1 MISRPSLVFLLTAAH
16 AWSPLLAQTPQGTH
30 GQGPQVRVGLDQSQ
44 TEHIV
49 SLEGGGDVVDRVKGR
64 VLMHLKDGEK
74 LRLWFDAKGEVDG
87 GQDYRVQVG
96 PAITVAQAEVL
107 MARLKSLGEAPE
119 RFRVS
124 DGDTWRVVTGR
135 FEAVDAADPLL
146 KKLQDSGFE
155 ELWVASESRPK
166 PLHKGRAL
174 YAVTERYERRA
185 LPIEGVAF
193 RPKSEWMKVEGK
205 GRYRGRTEI
214 FPNPYGKLTLV
225 NQVDMETYLR
235 GVVPR
240 EMGAWEYPHLEALK
254 AQAVAART
262 YAAANLGKRTK
273 EGFDL
278 LDTVADQVYGGRDGE
293 QSLTDRAVKETEG
306 LIATYGGRPIQALF
320 MASCG
325 GHTIDNTFVF
335 GGDQG
340 YLAAATCYPEKPVTR
355 TFASGVKVAES
366 TEGVTVELL
375 RLAAYGLIK
384 PEQLDPEVL
393 KQPAKLGDLRPAVDA
408 LRARLN
414 LGQSLWKAEPAWLI
428 PAMAKVLG
436 FEEALQGQERGQ
448 DATYFG
454 LASDARVSAYLV
466 RRGIC
471 TAAQLQGA
479 PTLGVALQGL
489 GRLWQELEPL
499 EWNEG
504 TLLLD
509 GQVRRKKAGPEPFP
523 LSPEV
528 LLAEE
533 WPGGM
538 LRLVAK
544 SEVQVGDRFKWLGN
558 GQGAKLVVRRLDPD
572 GAAWDRYNPT
582 SHWRVEV
589 TESELVS
596 KMRARVK
603 LQSVRALRLQRN
615 AEGRVTEL
623 TVLDEAGTPHR
634 FTGMRIRGLL
644 GLKDNVFGMIP
655 MGTAPN
661 RRWVFLGRGWGHGVG
676 MCQTGA
682 YGMAMEGVAFEDIL
696 KHYYRGVSLEKAQGW

>member
-1 MISRPSLVFLLTAAH
+1 MISRPSLVFLLAAAS

-30 GQGPQVRVGLDQSQ
+30 GQGPQIRVGLDQSQ

-49 SLEGGGDVVDRVKGR
+49 SLEGGGEVIDRVKGR
-64 VLMHLKDGEK
+64 VLMRLKDGEK
-74 LRLWFDAKGEVDG
+74 LRLWFDAKGEADG

-96 PAITVAQAEVL
+96 PAVTVAQAEAL
-107 MARLKSLGEAPE
+107 MARLKTLGEAPE

-135 FEAVDAADPLL
+135 FETVDAADPIL
-146 KKLQDSGFE
+146 KKLQDSGYE
-155 ELWVASESRPK
+155 ELWVSSESRPK

-193 RPKSEWMKVEGK
+193 RPKNELVKIEGK

-306 LIATYGGRPIQALF
+306 LIATYNGRPIQALF

-355 TFASGVKVAES
+355 TFTSGAHVPES
-366 TEGVTVELL
+366 TDGMTVELL
-375 RLAAYGLIK
+375 RLAAFGLIK
-384 PEQLDPEVL
+384 PEQLDPEAL
-393 KQPAKLGDLRPAVDA
+393 KQPAKLSDLRPAVDA

-414 LGQSLWKAEPAWLI
+414 LGQSLWKAEPASLI
-428 PAMAKVLG
+428 PVMAKVLG

-454 LASDARVSAYLV
+454 LAPDARVSAYLV

-471 TAAQLQGA
+471 TAAQLQSA
-479 PTLGVALQGL
+479 PTLGVALQAL

-523 LSPEV
+523 LAPEV
-528 LLAEE
+528 MIAEE

-589 TESELVS
+589 TEAELVS

-603 LQSVRALRLQRN
+603 LQSVRGLRLQRN

-655 MGTAPN
+655 MGTSPN

-696 KHYYRGVSLEKAQGW
+696 KHYYRGISLEKAQGW